1 MKSLTEASLLPWLRD
16 TTVSQCVINDV
27 HFTRYEEA
35 GFPTRAFRYR
45 VIFQTSKDESMLL
58 QWLVG
63 INQAISMAVIE
74 RLSQYHCVEIALE
87 VALTDRVLNTF
98 PSDNTIELFSLP
110 NKLPLLNQA
119 GVLVMD
125 MDSTAIQIECID
137 ELAKMAGVGKAV
149 SEVTE
154 RAMQGELDFEES
166 LRARVAQL
174 KGAKA
179 SIIATLCQRLPLM
192 PGLVDMV
199 EELKSHGWYVVLA
212 SGGFTAFVEHLK
224 NELDLDAA
232 FANKLVIENELLTG
246 EVNGQVVDAQFK
258 ANTLDMCAKRWKI
271 ESGQRLAIGDGAN
284 DIPMI
289 QAADFGIAFH
299 GKPKLTQAAD
309 VAIHK
314 MDLKALPFL
323 LLLA

>member
-16 TTVSQCVINDV
+16 MTASQCIINDV
-27 HFTRYEEA
+27 SFTRHEEA
-35 GFPTRAFRYR
+35 HFPTGAFRYR
-45 VIFQTSKDESMLL
+45 FIYQTSKDETLIAQCL
-58 QWLVG
+58 IG
-63 INQAISMAVIE
+63 IKQDISIAVIE
-74 RLSQYHCVEIALE
+74 RESQYNCLEIAIEIAL
-87 VALTDRVLNTF
+87 TDSVLNTI
-98 PSDNTIELFSLP
+98 SSERTIELFSLP
-110 NKLPLLNQA
+110 TDLPLLNKA

-137 ELAKMAGVGKAV
+137 ELANMAGVGKAV
-149 SEVTE
+149 SDVTE

-174 KGAKA
+174 KGAQA
-179 SIIATLCQRLPLM
+179 SIIDVLCQRLPLM

-199 EELKSHGWYVVLA
+199 DELKSHGWYLVLA

-232 FANKLVIENELLTG
+232 FANQLVIENEQLTG
-246 EVNGQVVDAQFK
+246 EVKGRVVDAQFK
-258 ANTLDMCAKRWKI
+258 ADTLRECTQRWSI
-271 ESGQRLAIGDGAN
+271 DVGQRLAIGDGAN

-299 GKPKLTQAAD
+299 GKAKLTQAAD
-309 VAIHK
+309 IAIHK

>member
-1 MKSLTEASLLPWLRD
+1 MKSLTEVSLFPWLRD
-16 TTVSQCVINDV
+16 RTLSQCMIHDV
-27 HFTRYEEA
+27 SFTRHEEA
-35 GFPTRAFRYR
+35 HFPTGAFRYR
-45 VIFQTSKDESMLL
+45 FIYQTTNDERLL
-58 QWLVG
+58 AQYLIG
-63 INQAISMAVIE
+63 IKQDISITVIE
-74 RLSQYHCVEIALE
+74 RQSQYYCIEIALKIP
-87 VALTDRVLNTF
+87 LSDKVLNTLF
-98 PSDNTIELFSLP
+98 FDSTIELFSLP
-110 NKLPLLNQA
+110 SNLPLLNKA

-125 MDSTAIQIECID
+125 MDSTAIEIECID
-137 ELAKMAGVGKAV
+137 ELANMAGVGKAV

-174 KGAKA
+174 KGAQA
-179 SIIATLCQRLPLM
+179 GIIDVLCQDLPLM

-199 EELKSHGWYVVLA
+199 EELKSHGWYLVLA

-224 NELDLDAA
+224 DKLDLDAA
-232 FANKLVIENELLTG
+232 FANQLVIENKQLTG
-246 EVNGQVVDAQFK
+246 EVQGQVVDAQFK
-258 ANTLDMCAKRWKI
+258 ADILKACAKRWSI
-271 ESGQRLAIGDGAN
+271 DAGQRLAIGDGAN

-289 QAADFGIAFH
+289 RAADFGIAFH
-299 GKPKLTQAAD
+299 GKAKLTQEAD